1 MRLRRFIGAAAAVGA
16 SAAAALLLAQGAGA
30 ATNTAAGIVI
40 INTNLAY
47 QNAAAAGTGMVLTSS
62 GVVLT
67 NNHVIKGA
75 TTIKV
80 DVPSS
85 HRSYTATV
93 LGYDPAA
100 DVAVLKLSGAS
111 NLKTVQL
118 GNSSKVRIGQAVTA
132 IGNAG
137 GTGYLTRAA
146 GTITA
151 LRQTITAGDGEGSAE
166 QLTGL
171 LETNAGL
178 QPGDSGGPLVDAS
191 GRVIG
196 MDTAASSAYVSQ
208 GSSTQAYAI
217 PINSAVA
224 LEKQIVSGNSATAHI
239 GPTAFLGVSVQTG
252 DQGGA
257 LIATVVTGSAADQ
270 AGLVAG
276 DVITSL
282 DGHTVD
288 TATTLG
294 SVMLHESPGTTVEVV
309 YADQLG
315 TEQTATVT
323 LASGVTSLPRVHV
336 TKPVI
341 EDGRHE
347 QTQKLAVM
355 FFSHCSVTGM
365 LVGPQAFVFDGGV
378 TAIV

>member
-80 DVPSS
+80 VVPAT

-137 GTGYLTRAA
+137 GTGSLTRAA

-151 LRQTITAGDGEGSAE
+151 LRQTITAGDGDGSSE

-217 PINSAVA
+217 PINSALA
-224 LEKQIVSGNSATAHI
+224 LEKQIVSGHSATAHI

-282 DGHTVD
+282 DGHSVD

-294 SVMLHESPGTTVEVV
+294 SVMLHESPGTTVEVIYV
-309 YADQLG
+309 DQLG

-323 LASGVTSLPRVHV
+323 LASGP
-336 TKPVI
+336 
-341 EDGRHE
+341 
-347 QTQKLAVM
+347 
-355 FFSHCSVTGM
+355 
-365 LVGPQAFVFDGGV
+365 PQ
-378 TAIV
+378 

>member
-1 MRLRRFIGAAAAVGA
+1 M
-16 SAAAALLLAQGAGA
+16 
-30 ATNTAAGIVI
+30 
-40 INTNLAY
+40 
-47 QNAAAAGTGMVLTSS
+47 
-62 GVVLT
+62 
-67 NNHVIKGA
+67 
-75 TTIKV
+75 
-80 DVPSS
+80 
-85 HRSYTATV
+85 
-93 LGYDPAA
+93 
-100 DVAVLKLSGAS
+100 LKLSGAS

-137 GTGYLTRAA
+137 GTGSLTRAA

-151 LRQTITAGDGEGSAE
+151 LRQTITAGDGDGSSE

-196 MDTAASSAYVSQ
+196 MDTAASSGYVSQ

-217 PINSAVA
+217 PINSALA
-224 LEKQIVSGNSATAHI
+224 LEKQIVSGHSATAHI

-294 SVMLHESPGTTVEVV
+294 SVMLHESPGTTVDVV
-309 YADQLG
+309 YVDQLG

-323 LASGVTSLPRVHV
+323 LASGP
-336 TKPVI
+336 
-341 EDGRHE
+341 
-347 QTQKLAVM
+347 
-355 FFSHCSVTGM
+355 
-365 LVGPQAFVFDGGV
+365 PQ
-378 TAIV
+378 